1 MKNWPR
7 RRMVQFVDDWDPI
20 QCELRQFRILSS
32 PDDAWSGEEYFCETP
47 NGLAKFVRPG
57 RKRRFKYDMR
67 EVDPLEAYQM
77 TSDESAEEEERE
89 HDTPMEVDDP
99 NPPMAETTADEPG
112 QAERGQGG
120 DGDHDISQ
128 FPR

>member
-1 MKNWPR
+1 
-7 RRMVQFVDDWDPI
+7 
-20 QCELRQFRILSS
+20 
-32 PDDAWSGEEYFCETP
+32 
-47 NGLAKFVRPG
+47 
-57 RKRRFKYDMR
+57 
-67 EVDPLEAYQM
+67 M

-99 NPPMAETTADEPG
+99 DPPMAETTADEPG
-112 QAERGQGG
+112 QAERDQGG